1 MAPSLRELPT
11 KRGEGVLTLGSP
23 AAFAAGSVWRGFRA
37 IQSNTPSVSRQKQ
50 AADTS
55 LGEGGYKDKR

>member
-1 MAPSLRELPT
+1 MFS
-11 KRGEGVLTLGSP
+11 
-23 AAFAAGSVWRGFRA
+23 RA

-55 LGEGGYKDKR
+55 LREGGYKSRS